1 MQKLAVWAVAA
12 IALVACACSSR
23 TGQEFTAQDQAAIRQ
38 TNQEF
43 VDAFNAKQI
52 PKILSIY
59 ADNSVFMPPNRP
71 VIRGTEP
78 LRNFYTDLWNQG
90 AQNLR
95 LDVGEISGHGPI
107 AYQTGPYELDY
118 SPASGASR
126 HDRGKYLFVLRSV
139 SGTWR
144 LEYSMW
150 NSDLPP
156 VAGQGT
162 DD

>member
-1 MQKLAVWAVAA
+1 MQKPAVWAVAA
-12 IALVACACSSR
+12 IALVATACGSSNAR
-23 TGQEFTAQDQAAIRQ
+23 EFSAQDQAAIRQ
-38 TNQEF
+38 KNQEF

-71 VIRGTEP
+71 IIRGTEP
-78 LRNFYTDLWNQG
+78 LRAFYTDLLNQG

-95 LDVGEISGHGPI
+95 LDVSEVSGHGPL
-107 AYQTGPYELDY
+107 AYQTGPYEMEY
-118 SPASGASR
+118 APSSGPSR
-126 HDRGKYLFVLRSV
+126 HDRGKYLFILRSLG
-139 SGTWR
+139 GTWR
-144 LEYSMW
+144 LEYTMW